1 MSRSLN
7 QCIDRLPTRVGETSW
22 SLTLTISIY
31 SPLLLLWTLLEIVG
45 LLAGSCQWGSWSWPS
60 LVHSWDGVLSS
71 SIWDTLV
78 SRISVRAVVAEA
90 LAQLLWPEVN
100 KTCTDINSPR
110 SSVNHAWRSLPL
122 DAQIQL
128 ASPWNSRLVSLF
140 VFLFWICTKRSFAG

>member
-1 MSRSLN
+1 MPMFLYYMKVLQKPCIRIFAMSRSLN
-7 QCIDRLPTRVGETSW
+7 QCIDRLPTRVGETTW
-22 SLTLTISIY
+22 SLILIISIY
-31 SPLLLLWTLLEIVG
+31 SPLLLFWTLLEIVG

-60 LVHSWDGVLSS
+60 LVHSWVGVLSS

-110 SSVNHAWRSLPL
+110 LPANFAWRRS
-122 DAQIQL
+122 
-128 ASPWNSRLVSLF
+128 SSG
-140 VFLFWICTKRSFAG
+140 CTNPTR